1 MRKDV
6 LRVSLIAALFTV
18 ALLFQIYIAH
28 TFVGPALSEESN
40 INEFKIFND
49 NFNPARDTST
59 IYFALK
65 RQATISLNISDDA
78 GNRLRSFYASEKLKR
93 GKYIKTWYGDGNK
106 GNSLPANKYNVNL
119 SVETSTLTE
128 SFSQP
133 VTILK
138 KSKPIINEIGITPKK
153 ISPNGDGFRD
163 KQEIFYTLSED
174 SFVSIAI
181 TKRGKHIRSV
191 IKKVPRKGGKIIV
204 EKWDGR
210 TLLGKP
216 VQPGK
221 YKARILAKNKWGYS
235 IKVASLFIG
244 YNDTNWKSDKLNIIS
259 SLDKLRRNKKISR
272 DNYKSYAAT
281 VRRSQKLLLEFKAK
295 GRKGAYDN
303 LGNIFKQI
311 ARISKNGQLTANRA
325 YYLISITLKRN
336 NRYFSKH
343 GPPRSWKIFNPRND
357 EVFVYIYI
365 PSKGL
370 QPHPHRTLLL
380 LLDKGIEK
388 DRFMKAIE
396 LIIPA
401 LERRTYGTV
410 RFKTFD
416 YQFEYLHNGDLWAS
430 CLSQSDL
437 LQAMAIAYKYSGNKK
452 YKTLGREILKSY
464 SVPRSKGGIYD
475 LDDKGRKWF
484 VIYGKSSWKILN
496 GHLIALQGLKYY
508 YDTFKNITAYNLL
521 MQDVDNLAN
530 IVSEFDYPIDDGI
543 PSWSKYSNVNYPA
556 DKHYHDL
563 NFNMLRWFK
572 TEISVSNPKI
582 YSHFINKWYQGSIS
596 TSDTPF
602 SKSRNS
608 NQEGRSDLGQKI
620 QQESENQVNGSYPVD
635 VAF

>member
-1 MRKDV
+1 MRKAI
-6 LRVSLIAALFTV
+6 LRISLIAIIFSSALI
-18 ALLFQIYIAH
+18 FQVYIPHSYISTA
-28 TFVGPALSEESN
+28 FSEESN
-40 INEFKIFND
+40 INVFKVFND
-49 NFNPARDTST
+49 SFNPTRDTST
-59 IYFALK
+59 IYFVLK
-65 RQATISLNISDDA
+65 RQATVSLNISDEA
-78 GNRLRSFYASEKLKR
+78 GSPLRSFYSSEKLKR
-93 GKYIKTWYGDGNK
+93 GKYLKTWYGDSNGGK
-106 GNSLPANKYNVNL
+106 SLSAKKYNVNL
-119 SVETSTLTE
+119 SIETSTLTE

-163 KQEIFYTLSED
+163 NQEIFYTLSED

-191 IKKVPRKGGKIIV
+191 IKKAPRKGGKIIV
-204 EKWDGR
+204 EKWDGKN
-210 TLLGKP
+210 LQGKP
-216 VQPGK
+216 APAGK

-244 YNDTNWKSDKLNIIS
+244 YNDTNWKSDRLNIIS

-281 VRRSQKLLLEFKAK
+281 VRRSQKLLFEFQAK

-325 YYLISITLKRN
+325 YYLISITLKKN

-343 GPPRSWKIFNPRND
+343 GPPRSWKIFNPKND
-357 EVFVYIYI
+357 DFFVFIYI

-380 LLDKGIEK
+380 LLKKEIEK
-388 DRFMKAIE
+388 DRFMKAIDQ
-396 LIIPA
+396 IIPA

-437 LQAMAIAYKYSGNKK
+437 LQAMAIAYKYSGKNK
-452 YKTLGREILKSY
+452 YKTLGKEILKSY

-484 VIYGKSSWKILN
+484 MIYSKSSWKILN

-508 YDTFKNITAYNLL
+508 YDTFKSPIAYDLL
-521 MQDVDNLAN
+521 MQDEDNLAN
-530 IVSEFDYPIDDGI
+530 IVSEFDYPIDDTI

-556 DKHYHDL
+556 DRHYHDL

-572 TEISVSNPKI
+572 TEISTENSKI
-582 YSHFINKWYQGSIS
+582 FSHFINKWYRGSMS
-596 TSDTPF
+596 TSDLPF
-602 SKSRNS
+602 AKGQHSG
-608 NQEGRSDLGQKI
+608 QEGQSDLGQKI
-620 QQESENQVNGSYPVD
+620 QQEPENQVDGSHPVD